1 MRSRKPVP
9 AQVNPAEALREGAAI
24 LDEVLVPL
32 GFQFIFGGDGKSS
45 GGPYSQGNFV
55 RGNRRLEVHFRLSL
69 GLVRYH
75 IGAVNASHD
84 AYMSELGVRGKCN
97 YPGYSDDFRDAF
109 RDLAHDLAFAE
120 DFLSGEGTA
129 LSRAAAT
136 ERKPRKTIP

>member
-1 MRSRKPVP
+1 MRGRKPVP

-24 LDEVLVPL
+24 LDAVLVPL
-32 GFQFIFGGDGKSS
+32 GFRFVFGGDGKSS

-55 RGNRRLEVHFRLSL
+55 RGNVRLKVHFGLSL

-97 YPGYSDDFRDAF
+97 YPGYSDDFRESF
-109 RDLAHDLAFAE
+109 GELAHDRAFAE
-120 DFLSGEGTA
+120 DFLSGDGPG

-136 ERKPRKTIP
+136 ERKPHKTIP

>member
-32 GFQFIFGGDGKSS
+32 GFQFVFGGDGKSS

-55 RGNRRLEVHFRLSL
+55 RGDRRLELHFRFSL

-84 AYMSELGVRGKCN
+84 SYMAELGVRGKCK
-97 YPGYSDDFRDAF
+97 YPGYSDDFRGAF

-120 DFLSGEGTA
+120 EFLTGDGSA
-129 LSRAAAT
+129 LTR
-136 ERKPRKTIP
+136 